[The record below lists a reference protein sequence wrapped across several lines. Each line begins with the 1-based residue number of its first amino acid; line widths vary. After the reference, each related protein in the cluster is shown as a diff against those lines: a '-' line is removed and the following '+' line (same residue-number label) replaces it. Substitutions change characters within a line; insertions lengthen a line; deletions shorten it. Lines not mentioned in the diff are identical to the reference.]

1 MTRPRF
7 EDLACPRC
15 GHRDDFHVDVTAVAY
30 LDASGPTVESDY
42 YWDNSSDCSC
52 LGCYF
57 GGTVADFAKAL
68 SDAEPIALAKLHR
81 EVEP

>member
-15 GHRDDFHVDVTAVAY
+15 GHRDDFHVDITATAY
-30 LDASGPTVESDY
+30 LDACGPSVESDY
-42 YWDNSSDCSC
+42 YWDKSSDCSC

-57 GGTVADFAKAL
+57 GGSVADFVQVPATSENAAKATL
-68 SDAEPIALAKLHR
+68 TG
-81 EVEP
+81 EVRS

>member
-15 GHRDDFHVDVTAVAY
+15 GHRDDFHVDITATAY
-30 LDASGPTVESDY
+30 LDSCGPTVESDY
-42 YWDNSSDCSC
+42 YWDQTSDCSC

-57 GGTVADFAKAL
+57 GGIVADFVRGTAA
-68 SDAEPIALAKLHR
+68 SEPAADATLAG
-81 EVEP
+81 EVNS